1 MKATLVASSSN
12 YAWRHPLV
20 YSAPVDHAANKL
32 IDAIFQHAK
41 LNTAAN
47 RLKLVGGKHFYT
59 PSEEY
64 KSYFI
69 RFKLY
74 K

>member
-1 MKATLVASSSN
+1 MKATLVASSRN
-12 YAWRHPLV
+12 YAWRKVLT
-20 YSAPVDHAANKL
+20 YSAPVDYAANNL

-41 LNTAAN
+41 LNAAAN
-47 RLKLVGGKHFYT
+47 RLKLVDGKRFYT

-64 KSYFI
+64 KSYFV